1 MAKNRPNAGT
11 LDIPIQRT
19 IFGRGL
25 SVRVLEI
32 ASRQHGESLREC
44 RFLDNRCSWPSK
56 KRCCDPRLKDF
67 DFFGQRPAFFGPPF
81 MDLCF
86 GIEIRAAMS
95 DEFEGLDATEK
106 AGIRAALIRCRVLA
120 AKIANDLRNK
130 RPEHFVDKLSLQ
142 TFTPPL
148 SAYLEPIAHS
158 KVCCDCTVWAIGFNE
173 QIFGNTN
180 KQVPAGLVQ
189 KMPFRL
195 NAMMQSGKGRILLRA
210 VLPTCPG
217 L

>member
-1 MAKNRPNAGT
+1 MSKNRPNAGT
-11 LDIPIQRT
+11 FDIPIQRT

-25 SVRVLEI
+25 SVRVFEI

-130 RPEHFVDKLSLQ
+130 RPEHFVDKLSLADIH
-142 TFTPPL
+142 T
-148 SAYLEPIAHS
+148 SLER
-158 KVCCDCTVWAIGFNE
+158 VLRTDCSLE
-173 QIFGNTN
+173 
-180 KQVPAGLVQ
+180 
-189 KMPFRL
+189 
-195 NAMMQSGKGRILLRA
+195 SLLRLHRVGHWLQRA
-210 VLPTCPG
+210 NLWQHK
-217 L
+217 